1 MNDRPR
7 FIRRSKRVARKQRV
21 LELLA
26 NRDLDGFSTWMAE
39 DGSPAAVLVSLLFVN
54 DELLSWRAIEALG
67 KLMGAKALDD
77 PEIVRDYLR
86 RLFWSMNDESGSVI
100 WNAPEAIG
108 EILAQAPD
116 LAHEYTLRLLSF
128 LHEEPFE
135 RGAHWAVARL
145 AKVRPDAF
153 TEGAEMLIDSLAD
166 PDPTIRGL
174 AASALLAIDAKS
186 SRRAVEA
193 LQNDESPVTEYDF
206 HSGQLKWT
214 TVGRMIEKAIAG
226 ADSPDRAA

>member
-1 MNDRPR
+1 
-7 FIRRSKRVARKQRV
+7 VARKQRV

-54 DELLSWRAIEALG
+54 DELLRWRAIEALG
-67 KLMGAKALDD
+67 KLMGAKAQDD
-77 PEIVRDYLR
+77 PEFVRDYLR

-116 LAHEYTLRLLSF
+116 LAHEYTLQLLSI

-153 TEGAEMLIDSLAD
+153 TEGAEMLTDSLAD

-206 HSGQLKWT
+206 HSGQLKRT